1 MHSINYNGGMAP
13 RTGRP
18 RTGITPNFVVRV
30 DPAMADAAR
39 MAARASGKRVGGWLA
54 EAIREKIEREKEAE
68 DVAETDC

>member
-1 MHSINYNGGMAP
+1 MAP

-39 MAARASGKRVGGWLA
+39 LAARASGKRVGHWVA
-54 EAIREKIEREKEAE
+54 EAIREKIERERQPEEAS
-68 DVAETDC
+68 